1 VRVRVTLEALR
12 RIAHAVSGYPGRKNL
27 IWFSDGFPISL
38 ALDQSTDLDLYR
50 PYHEQ
55 IRQTSAQLSDAN
67 VAVYPIDARGLI
79 TSPLADPS
87 SIGPPSQAQSAPF
100 AREFSRKAT
109 MNRLADDTGGKVF
122 YQTNDLNGAL
132 QAAVNDAQSY
142 YWLSYYPER
151 KKWDGKFRS
160 IKIVMT
166 DPRLKVRHRTGY
178 YAVDPASWR
187 KAGDEKLISLSDLH
201 ALSNTGVLFYAH
213 PIRPDKK
220 GQDVTIELLIDPHT
234 VSLENGSAYSTDLD
248 FQIGAFTSDG
258 KLAHLESQTAK
269 ADELR
274 PETYQQF
281 LRSGI
286 PARFQ
291 LALKPGNY
299 VLHVAVRDNT
309 NGHIGSLEMPLQIE
323 K

>member
-1 VRVRVTLEALR
+1 MPIEDELLERLKDEEDAL
-12 RIAHAVSGYPGRKNL
+12 V
-27 IWFSDGFPISL
+27 
-38 ALDQSTDLDLYR
+38 
-50 PYHEQ
+50 
-55 IRQTSAQLSDAN
+55 
-67 VAVYPIDARGLI
+67 
-79 TSPLADPS
+79 
-87 SIGPPSQAQSAPF
+87 
-100 AREFSRKAT
+100 
-109 MNRLADDTGGKVF
+109 
-122 YQTNDLNGAL
+122 
-132 QAAVNDAQSY
+132 
-142 YWLSYYPER
+142 ER
-151 KKWDGKFRS
+151 KPTADKDEIRAAACAFANT
-160 IKIVMT
+160 VQ
-166 DPRLKVRHRTGY
+166 DP
-178 YAVDPASWR
+178 
-187 KAGDEKLISLSDLH
+187 
-201 ALSNTGVLFYAH
+201 NTGVLFYAH

-220 GQDVTIELLIDPHT
+220 GQDVTVELLIDPHT
-234 VSLENGSAYSTDLD
+234 VSLENGSAYSTNLD